1 MTNEKELEIFKYF
14 VESYFN
20 LSIDYEGLESVIK
33 EFLQAESTNR
43 ILELKREV
51 KVLSDMNSIDFVRN
65 FVLKYGKRR
74 LNDERAT
81 GMIILLNNK
90 IRL

>member
-1 MTNEKELEIFKYF
+1 MTDEKQLDMFKYF

-20 LSIDYEGLESVIK
+20 LSMDYEELESVIK
-33 EFLQAESTNR
+33 EFLQAESTGR

-51 KVLSDMNSIDFVRN
+51 KILYDMDSTDFVRN

-74 LNDERAT
+74 LNDERVI
-81 GMIILLNNK
+81 GMLILLNTK
-90 IRL
+90 LRL